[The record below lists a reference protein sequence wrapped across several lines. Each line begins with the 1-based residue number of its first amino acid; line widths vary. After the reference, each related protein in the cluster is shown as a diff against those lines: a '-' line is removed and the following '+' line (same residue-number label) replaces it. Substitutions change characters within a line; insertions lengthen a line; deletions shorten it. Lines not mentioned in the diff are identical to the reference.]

1 MAHIEKHIEA
11 LTGSQEA
18 FEQLVKE
25 RLRQAVRV
33 ALISVLEEEVTA
45 FIGAHPYERTQQRR
59 DQRNGHYT
67 RKLETT
73 VGQLPDLPVPRTRHG
88 YQTQLFERSHRRR
101 DDTSHRHWR
110 DVWRWSEYGKSRSSR
125 RNAHWVNLK
134 SPRRSHVSFIAC
146 RANMPSGN
154 SARWSN
160 DMPML
165 RLLGPTSR

>member
-1 MAHIEKHIEA
+1 MAHTENNIEA
-11 LTGSQEA
+11 LVGSQEA

-45 FIGAHPYERTQQRR
+45 FVGVQPYERSEQRR

-67 RKLETT
+67 RNLETT

-88 YQTQLFERSHRRR
+88 YQTQLFERYHRRR
-101 DDTSHRHWR
+101 DELDTAIGEMFVGGVSMAKVGQVVETLDFSQPR
-110 DVWRWSEYGKSRSSR
+110 V
-125 RNAHWVNLK
+125 
-134 SPRRSHVSFIAC
+134 PRRSHVSFIAS

-154 SARWSN
+154 SASWRN
-160 DMPML
+160 DMPM
-165 RLLGPTSR
+165 RLLMGPTSQ